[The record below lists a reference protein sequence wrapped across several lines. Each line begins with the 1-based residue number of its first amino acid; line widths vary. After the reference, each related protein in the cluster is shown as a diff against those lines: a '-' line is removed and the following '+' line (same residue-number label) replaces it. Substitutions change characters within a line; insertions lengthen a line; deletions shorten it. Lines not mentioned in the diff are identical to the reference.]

1 VYLNVR
7 SWTVANDNQMP
18 TGNQV
23 KNIGLIARKGGSKSG
38 LLFELQMQ
46 LLTRNYCQKSK
57 LNYSS
62 SVSMSA
68 FVESLKTTINLS
80 NCFLATLQFYHG
92 NQEA

>member
-1 VYLNVR
+1 
-7 SWTVANDNQMP
+7 MP
-18 TGNQV
+18 TGTQV

-80 NCFLATLQFYHG
+80 NCFLATLLFYHG
-92 NQEA
+92 DQEA